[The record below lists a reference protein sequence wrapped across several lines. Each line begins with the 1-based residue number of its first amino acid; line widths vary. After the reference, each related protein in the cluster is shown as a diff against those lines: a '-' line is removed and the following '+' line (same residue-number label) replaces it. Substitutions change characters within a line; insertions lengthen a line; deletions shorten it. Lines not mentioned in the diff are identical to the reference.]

1 MRPLLMTLALLAGCG
16 GAPDTLL
23 LLEPA
28 GAVTPLSS
36 PVRSIEV
43 REMSLPYYAEREE
56 VAIRAGDGSVVVSDQ
71 VLWADLPSRA
81 LTLRVVET
89 LGRVLP
95 EADVAAEPWPL
106 LSPPDLRVE
115 VQVASLIGTPGG
127 ALELAGQYFIVS
139 DGRGSVEEAVTF
151 AISEEVR
158 GDSLADVAAAQTRAS
173 EKLAL
178 LIGESV
184 AALPE
189 RALGRR

>member
-1 MRPLLMTLALLAGCG
+1 MRPVLMTLALLAGCAG
-16 GAPDTLL
+16 PPDTLL

-43 REMSLPYYAEREE
+43 REMSLPYYAEREQ
-56 VAIRAGDGSVVVSDQ
+56 VAVRAGDGSVVVSDE
-71 VLWADLPSRA
+71 VLWADLPPRA

-89 LGRVLP
+89 LAQVLP

-106 LSPPDLRVE
+106 LSPADLRVE
-115 VQVASLIGTPGG
+115 IQVASLIGTPGG
-127 ALELAGQYFIVS
+127 NLELTGQYFVVS
-139 DGRGSVEEAVTF
+139 DGRGSVEDAFGF
-151 AISEEVR
+151 AISEDVR
-158 GDSLADVAAAQTRAS
+158 GDSLADVASAQTKAV
-173 EKLAL
+173 ETLAL